1 MSNERLVNQ
10 VEPPLAGKIV
20 QIQMYAYERKYD
32 WESNSTIDLFSQ
44 SDLSDEYK
52 TLIGVV
58 DIEFYVPPSYN
69 RDTVKLFALR
79 RTREEKIKQF
89 NEVLKEMDET
99 ISKLESI
106 GYSPSVDAQS
116 NIAQVAEAIE
126 IINDAAL

>member
-52 TLIGVV
+52 SLIGVV
-58 DIEFYVPPSYN
+58 DIEFYIPPSYN
-69 RDTVKLFALR
+69 RDTVRLFALR
-79 RTREEKIKQF
+79 RTREEKIRQF

-106 GYSPSVDAQS
+106 GYSPSVDARM
-116 NIAQVAEAIE
+116 NIVEAPE
-126 IINDAAL
+126 HDGFEAN